1 MLGVPPPQRLEWAP
15 SVVSTSCRAG
25 ARSARIIVR
34 LPSSMPPHRGVRGV
48 EAVIERFISVRHRRL
63 SLASLTVPA
72 GQRPRRVGRRQSGHT
87 CPIFSTHIL
96 DKLVSTLS
104 QKVYSYLPPS
114 TCGLCSFWCC
124 RVCALTMAVMSERSN
139 TYPWSLS
146 SRRSC
151 IFRIRC
157 CYTSPTPHVP
167 PDPASRPCRC
177 PRTVVRV
184 LAGNGR

>member
-104 QKVYSYLPPS
+104 QKVPPLPPGGIGIGGS
-114 TCGLCSFWCC
+114 VVVGIGIGGIGDIGIGGGWD
-124 RVCALTMAVMSERSN
+124 RYRGYRKRSHEG
-139 TYPWSLS
+139 T
-146 SRRSC
+146 
-151 IFRIRC
+151 
-157 CYTSPTPHVP
+157 
-167 PDPASRPCRC
+167 
-177 PRTVVRV
+177 
-184 LAGNGR
+184 